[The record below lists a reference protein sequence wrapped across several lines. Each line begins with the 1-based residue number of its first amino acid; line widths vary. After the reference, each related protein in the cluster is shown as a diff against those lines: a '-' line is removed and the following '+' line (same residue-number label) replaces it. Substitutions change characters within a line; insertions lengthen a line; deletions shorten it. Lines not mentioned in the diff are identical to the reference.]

1 MSTDI
6 DSIAFPTLS
15 QQEINILSKIAEC
28 VEFADG
34 DHVFRAGESQA
45 DFYVVREGAIEIL
58 NPLEGDKTVVV
69 HGVGNFTGDID
80 ILTGRPVLVTGI
92 ARGVTRCC
100 RIPATKLREVLTKV
114 PRLSEK
120 LLVAFQ
126 ERRQLLNTIGKLGL
140 SVVGY
145 ARCHHTTIIRE
156 FLHRNFVPHH
166 FVDVETLDENELQS
180 MNLGEI
186 FPVVRCLDK
195 SDLIQPTPRDVAE
208 AAGIWRHCPSQKV
221 DVAIVGAGPAGIAAA
236 VYAASEGLSTVVL
249 DSIGPGGQAGAS
261 SKIENFIGFPS
272 GLSGTDLATR
282 GILQML
288 KFGAQMV
295 APVVVT
301 KLEPPSK
308 GNCYHSLH
316 LDCGATIKARVVLV
330 ATGVKWRKLEA
341 KNADVYERA
350 GVYYACTAIEALLH
364 DGEDVVVVGAGNSAG
379 QAAMYLSECCPTRT
393 VHMVVRNQFGPSMSE
408 YLCTRIRNTPHIRV
422 HEGANVTEIHGKD
435 GVIERVTITEKDG
448 TSKARPAA
456 AVFVFIG
463 SEPCTK
469 WLPDEMAKDDRG
481 FVLTGLQVKN
491 ADKWPLTNREPC
503 PLETSVPGIIAA
515 GDVRSGSTKRVG
527 FAVGDGSQ
535 AVSCIHT
542 LLTLAED
549 CAMPIP
555 ENVVEAVKEATKAV
569 KEAAR

>member
-1 MSTDI
+1 MSVEVDSSAFPKLSQEDI
-6 DSIAFPTLS
+6 DILAQIANC
-15 QQEINILSKIAEC
+15 Q
-28 VEFADG
+28 EFADG
-34 DHVFRAGESQA
+34 EYVFKAGQSNA
-45 DFYVVREGAIEIL
+45 DLFVVREGSIRIV
-58 NPLEGDKTVVV
+58 NPAEDNKLVVV
-69 HGVGNFTGDID
+69 HEVGQFTGDID
-80 ILTGRPVLVTGI
+80 ILTGRPVLVSGI
-92 ARGVTRCC
+92 ANGVTRCC
-100 RIPATKLREVLTKV
+100 RIPNHKLREVLTKV

-126 ERRQLLNTIGKLGL
+126 MRRQLLQSMPKFGL
-140 SVVGY
+140 SVIGY
-145 ARCHHTTIIRE
+145 ARCHHTTDIRE

-166 FVDVETLDENELQS
+166 FYDIEVIGEDKIRELNAGDV
-180 MNLGEI
+180 
-186 FPVVRCLDK
+186 FPVVRCVDQ
-195 SDLIQPTPRDVAE
+195 SDLVQPTPRAVAV
-208 AAGIWRHCPSQKV
+208 AAGIWRQCPSQKV

-236 VYAASEGLSTVVL
+236 VYSASEGLSTLVL
-249 DSIGPGGQAGAS
+249 DSVGPGGQAGAS

-272 GLSGTDLATR
+272 GLSGNDLATR

-301 KLEPPSK
+301 RVQPPSP

-316 LDCGATIKARVVLV
+316 LDCGSVIRARVVLI

-341 KNADVYERA
+341 KNASLYERA

-393 VHMVVRNQFGPSMSE
+393 VQMVVRGKFGTSMSE
-408 YLCTRIRNTPHIRV
+408 YLCTRIRHTPNIKI
-422 HEGANVTEIHGKD
+422 HEGANVTEVHGEN
-435 GVIERVTITEKDG
+435 GLINGVTITDKSGEVRH
-448 TSKARPAA
+448 KAS

-463 SEPCTK
+463 SEPSTN
-469 WLPDEMAKDDRG
+469 WLPDDMARDEKG
-481 FVLTGLQVKN
+481 FVLTGLQVIN
-491 ADKWPLTNREPC
+491 AGKWPLKHREPC

-535 AVSCIHT
+535 AVSCIHN
-542 LLTLAED
+542 LLTMAED
-549 CAMPIP
+549 CALPL
-555 ENVVEAVKEATKAV
+555 AEATKV
-569 KEAAR
+569 